1 MKKEYVIITTASND
15 KETVTKI
22 TEALLEERLVSY
34 VQESKRFSSYWWKGK
49 IVREEEY
56 ILTMGTKKSLFNE
69 VKQKIEEIHNYQ
81 VPAITMCDIIGGNES
96 IFNWMEEETKNI

>member
-1 MKKEYVIITTASND
+1 MKNEYVIITTASND
-15 KETVTKI
+15 RETITKI
-22 TEALLEERLVSY
+22 TDALLTERLVSY

-56 ILTMGTKKSLFNE
+56 VLTMGTKKALFNQ
-69 VKQKIEEIHNYQ
+69 VKQKIESLHNYE
-81 VPAITMCDIIGGNES
+81 VPAITMCDIIDGNES